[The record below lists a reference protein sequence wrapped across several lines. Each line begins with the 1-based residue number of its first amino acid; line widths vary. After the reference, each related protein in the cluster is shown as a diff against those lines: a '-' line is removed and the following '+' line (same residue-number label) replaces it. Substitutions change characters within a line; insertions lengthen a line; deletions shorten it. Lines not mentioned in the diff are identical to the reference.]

1 MHPNTLEVGRLARG
15 ALIGWLGHHRLLAH
29 PMAHLGSGLPH
40 ICTPRDRVVLAGS
53 SPPSSHRCDSWREER
68 QCSWAPWGACSG
80 ARCSVHAA
88 GQFQPLSRF
97 VIVHARTSASER
109 LCHQEYRL
117 RYAMQ
122 QGKAS
127 PSAQTFIASRIK
139 FPRNAY
145 YLHQQSKLC
154 QYRDF
159 AE

>member
-127 PSAQTFIASRIK
+127 PSAQTFVASGIK
-139 FPRNAY
+139 FPRNA
-145 YLHQQSKLC
+145 
-154 QYRDF
+154 
-159 AE
+159 